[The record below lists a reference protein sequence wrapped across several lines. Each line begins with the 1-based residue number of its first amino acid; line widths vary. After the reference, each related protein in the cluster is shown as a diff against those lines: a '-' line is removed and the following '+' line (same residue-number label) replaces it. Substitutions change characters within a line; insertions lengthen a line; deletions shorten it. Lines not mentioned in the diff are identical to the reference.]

1 MSVWIWILVVVV
13 AVVAAIVVT
22 TLIVRRNDARKVG
35 FMMDALEDGELNF
48 HFKEKSALNRA
59 LNRIKGI
66 FERRDAANEES
77 SQNKLFR
84 VMTHEIMNTVAPIA
98 SLSDALLNEEGVD
111 VKAGLETISACDALL
126 TEEGV
131 DVKAGLET
139 ISASSKD
146 LIRFVE
152 SYRSMTQAQP
162 PVRKAV
168 MVDELMDRVL
178 LLNKAKIA
186 EQGATLTYQAN
197 TPDLLVYADEGQIM
211 QVFNNL
217 IKNAVQAGATSIRI
231 TADLNSEDQTVIRVA
246 NNGKAIP
253 LRQTEEI
260 FIPFYTTKPNGTGI
274 GLSLSKQIMVK
285 HNGTLVLEQSDSNV
299 TIFALIFK

>member
-13 AVVAAIVVT
+13 VVIAAIVVT

-98 SLSDALLNEEGVD
+98 SLSDALL
-111 VKAGLETISACDALL
+111 

-197 TPDLLVYADEGQIM
+197 TPDLLIYADEGQIM

-217 IKNAVQAGATSIRI
+217 IKNAVQAGAISIRI

-274 GLSLSKQIMVK
+274 GLSLSKQIMVR
-285 HNGTLVLEQSDSNV
+285 HNGNLVLEQSDSNLTV
-299 TIFALIFK
+299 FALLFK

>member
-1 MSVWIWILVVVV
+1 MSVWIWILVVVM
-13 AVVAAIVVT
+13 AVVTAIVVT

-111 VKAGLETISACDALL
+111 VKAGLETISA
-126 TEEGV
+126 
-131 DVKAGLET
+131 
-139 ISASSKD
+139 SSKD

-178 LLNKAKIA
+178 LLNKAKIS

-197 TPDLLVYADEGQIM
+197 APDLLIYADEGQIM
-211 QVFNNL
+211 MVFNNL

-274 GLSLSKQIMVK
+274 GLSLSKQIMVR
-285 HNGTLVLEQSDSNV
+285 HNGNLVLEQSDSNLTV
-299 TIFALIFK
+299 FALLFK

>member
-1 MSVWIWILVVVV
+1 MSAWIWILVVVV

-77 SQNKLFR
+77 SQDKLFR

-98 SLSDALLNEEGVD
+98 SLSDALL
-111 VKAGLETISACDALL
+111 

-139 ISASSKD
+139 ISVSSKD

-197 TPDLLVYADEGQIM
+197 TPDLLIYADEGQIM

>member
-1 MSVWIWILVVVV
+1 MSAWIWIWVVVV

-22 TLIVRRNDARKVG
+22 ALIVRRNDARKVG

-66 FERRDAANEES
+66 FERRDAAKEES

-98 SLSDALLNEEGVD
+98 SLS
-111 VKAGLETISACDALL
+111 DALL

-178 LLNKAKIA
+178 LLNKTKIA

-197 TPDLLVYADEGQIM
+197 TPDLLIYADEGQIM
-211 QVFNNL
+211 MVFNNL

-274 GLSLSKQIMVK
+274 GLSLSRQIMVR
-285 HNGTLVLEQSDSNV
+285 HNGNLLLEQSDQNLTV
-299 TIFALIFK
+299 FVMVFK

>member
-1 MSVWIWILVVVV
+1 MSAWIWIWVVVL
-13 AVVAAIVVT
+13 AVVIAVVVT
-22 TLIVRRNDARKVG
+22 ALIVRRNDARKVG

-59 LNRIKGI
+59 LNRVKGI

-98 SLSDALLNEEGVD
+98 SLS
-111 VKAGLETISACDALL
+111 DALL

-197 TPDLLVYADEGQIM
+197 TPDLLIYADEGQIM
-211 QVFNNL
+211 MVFNNL

-231 TADLNSEDQTVIRVA
+231 TAALNSEDQTIIRVA
-246 NNGKAIP
+246 NNGKAIS

-274 GLSLSKQIMVK
+274 GLSLSKQIMVR
-285 HNGTLVLEQSDSNV
+285 HNGNLVLEQSDSNLTV
-299 TIFALIFK
+299 FAMVFK

>member
-1 MSVWIWILVVVV
+1 MSAWIWILVVVV

-22 TLIVRRNDARKVG
+22 ALIVRRNDARKVG
-35 FMMDALEDGELNF
+35 LMMDALEDGELNF
-48 HFKEKSALNRA
+48 HFKEKSAINRA
-59 LNRIKGI
+59 LNRVKGI

-98 SLSDALLNEEGVD
+98 SLS
-111 VKAGLETISACDALL
+111 DALL

-197 TPDLLVYADEGQIM
+197 TPDLLIYADEGQIM

-217 IKNAVQAGATSIRI
+217 IKNAVQAGATSVRI

-260 FIPFYTTKPNGTGI
+260 FIPFYSTKPNGTGI
-274 GLSLSKQIMVK
+274 GLSLSKQIMVR
-285 HNGTLVLEQSDSNV
+285 HNGNLILEQSDSSLTV
-299 TIFALIFK
+299 FVLLFK

>member
-1 MSVWIWILVVVV
+1 MSAWIWILVVVV

-98 SLSDALLNEEGVD
+98 SLSDALL
-111 VKAGLETISACDALL
+111 

-178 LLNKAKIA
+178 LLNKAKVA

-197 TPDLLVYADEGQIM
+197 TPDLLIYADEGQIM

-231 TADLNSEDQTVIRVA
+231 TADLNSEDQTVIRLA

>member
-1 MSVWIWILVVVV
+1 MSVWIWLLVVVV
-13 AVVAAIVVT
+13 VVIAAIVVT

-98 SLSDALLNEEGVD
+98 SLSDALL
-111 VKAGLETISACDALL
+111 

-197 TPDLLVYADEGQIM
+197 TPDLLIYADEGQIM
-211 QVFNNL
+211 MVFNNL

-274 GLSLSKQIMVK
+274 GLSLSKQIMVR
-285 HNGTLVLEQSDSNV
+285 HNGNLVLEQSDSSSTV
-299 TIFALIFK
+299 FAMMFK

>member
-1 MSVWIWILVVVV
+1 MSAWIWILVVVA

-98 SLSDALLNEEGVD
+98 SLSDALL
-111 VKAGLETISACDALL
+111 

-197 TPDLLVYADEGQIM
+197 TPDLLIYADEGQIM

-231 TADLNSEDQTVIRVA
+231 TSDLNSEDQTIIRVA

-285 HNGTLVLEQSDSNV
+285 HNGNLFLEQSDSQM
-299 TIFALIFK
+299 TIFSLIFK

>member
-1 MSVWIWILVVVV
+1 MSVWIWIVVVVV
-13 AVVAAIVVT
+13 AVIAAIVVT
-22 TLIVRRNDARKVG
+22 ALIVRRNDARKVG

-48 HFKEKSALNRA
+48 HFKEKSSLNRA

-98 SLSDALLNEEGVD
+98 SLSDALLNEQ
-111 VKAGLETISACDALL
+111 
-126 TEEGV
+126 GV

-197 TPDLLVYADEGQIM
+197 TPDLLIYADEGQIM

-217 IKNAVQAGATSIRI
+217 IKNAVQAGAISIRI

-274 GLSLSKQIMVK
+274 GLSLSKQIMVR
-285 HNGTLVLEQSDSNV
+285 HNGNLVLEQSDSNLTV
-299 TIFALIFK
+299 FALLFK

>member
-1 MSVWIWILVVVV
+1 MAVVV
-13 AVVAAIVVT
+13 AVLLT
-22 TLIVRRNDARKVG
+22 RFLVRRNDTKKVS

-48 HFKEKSALNRA
+48 RFQEKSALNRA
-59 LNRIKGI
+59 LNRIRGI
-66 FERRDAANEES
+66 FERRSAVDES
-77 SQNKLFR
+77 ASWSRLFR
-84 VMTHEIMNTVAPIA
+84 VITHEIMNTVAPIA
-98 SLSDALLNEEGVD
+98 SLSDALSKEED
-111 VKAGLETISACDALL
+111 L
-126 TEEGV
+126 

-152 SYRSMTQAQP
+152 SYRSITQVTP

-178 LLNKAKIA
+178 RLNKAKIA
-186 EQGATLTYQAN
+186 EQGATLTYEAK
-197 TPDLLVYADEGQIM
+197 TPDLLIYVDEGQIM

-217 IKNAVQAGATSIRI
+217 IKNAIQAGATSIRI
-231 TADLNSEDQTVIRVA
+231 TADLNRDDQTVIRVA

-253 LRQTEEI
+253 LHHIEEI
-260 FIPFYTTKPNGTGI
+260 FVPFYTTKPNGTGI

-285 HNGTLVLEQSDSNV
+285 HNGTLNLEQSDSQMTV
-299 TIFALIFK
+299 FSLVFK

>member
-13 AVVAAIVVT
+13 AVVTAIVVT

-98 SLSDALLNEEGVD
+98 SLSDALL
-111 VKAGLETISACDALL
+111 

-197 TPDLLVYADEGQIM
+197 TPDLLIYADEGQIM
-211 QVFNNL
+211 MVFNNL

-260 FIPFYTTKPNGTGI
+260 FIPFYTTNPNGTGI
-274 GLSLSKQIMVK
+274 GLSLSKQIMVR
-285 HNGTLVLEQSDSNV
+285 HNGNLVLEQSDSSLTV
-299 TIFALIFK
+299 FALLFK

>member
-1 MSVWIWILVVVV
+1 MSVWIWILVIVV
-13 AVVAAIVVT
+13 AVVATIVVT
-22 TLIVRRNDARKVG
+22 ALIVRRNDARKVG

-98 SLSDALLNEEGVD
+98 SLSDALL
-111 VKAGLETISACDALL
+111 

-152 SYRSMTQAQP
+152 SYRSMTQSQP

-168 MVDELMDRVL
+168 MVDELMERVL

-197 TPDLLVYADEGQIM
+197 TPDLLIYADEGQIM

-231 TADLNSEDQTVIRVA
+231 TADLNSEDQTVLRVA

-253 LRQTEEI
+253 LRQVEEI
-260 FIPFYTTKPNGTGI
+260 FVPFYTTKPNGTGI

-285 HNGTLVLEQSDSNV
+285 HNGKLILEQSDSQI
-299 TIFALIFK
+299 TIFSLIFK

>member
-1 MSVWIWILVVVV
+1 MSAWIWIWVVVV

-22 TLIVRRNDARKVG
+22 TLVVRRNDARKVG

-98 SLSDALLNEEGVD
+98 SLSDALL
-111 VKAGLETISACDALL
+111 

-178 LLNKAKIA
+178 LLNKAKVA

-197 TPDLLVYADEGQIM
+197 TPDLLIYADEGQIM
-211 QVFNNL
+211 MVFNNL

-274 GLSLSKQIMVK
+274 GLSLSKQIMVR
-285 HNGTLVLEQSDSNV
+285 HNGNLVLEQSDSNLTV
-299 TIFALIFK
+299 FTLLFK

>member
-1 MSVWIWILVVVV
+1 MSVWIWILVEVVT
-13 AVVAAIVVT
+13 VVAAIVVT
-22 TLIVRRNDARKVG
+22 TLVVRRNDARKVG

-98 SLSDALLNEEGVD
+98 SLSDALL
-111 VKAGLETISACDALL
+111 

-131 DVKAGLET
+131 DVRAGLET

-178 LLNKAKIA
+178 LLNKAKVA
-186 EQGATLTYQAN
+186 EQGSTLTYQAN
-197 TPDLLVYADEGQIM
+197 MPDLLIYADEGQIM
-211 QVFNNL
+211 MVLNNL

-253 LRQTEEI
+253 LRQLEEI

-274 GLSLSKQIMVK
+274 GLSLSKQIMVR
-285 HNGTLVLEQSDSNV
+285 HNGNLVLEQSDSNLTV
-299 TIFALIFK
+299 FAMVFK

>member
-1 MSVWIWILVVVV
+1 MSVWLWIAIVI
-13 AVVAAIVVT
+13 VVAAVAVAIT
-22 TLIVRRNDARKVG
+22 FWLTRKHDTRMVS

-48 HFKEKSALNRA
+48 RFRDNSTLNRT
-59 LNRIKGI
+59 LNRIRGI
-66 FERRDAANEES
+66 FERRTAVDEEAS
-77 SQNKLFR
+77 WNKLFR

-98 SLSDALLNEEGVD
+98 SLSDALSKEED
-111 VKAGLETISACDALL
+111 
-126 TEEGV
+126 V

-152 SYRSMTQAQP
+152 SYRSITQAQP

-168 MVDELMDRVL
+168 MVDELVERVL
-178 LLNKAKIA
+178 RLNKVRIA

-197 TPDLLVYADEGQIM
+197 TPDLLIYADEGQIM
-211 QVFNNL
+211 QVLNNL

-231 TADLNSEDQTVIRVA
+231 TADLNMDDQTVIRVS

-253 LRQTEEI
+253 LRQIEEI
-260 FIPFYTTKPNGTGI
+260 FVPFYTTKPNGTGI
-274 GLSLSKQIMVK
+274 GLSLSRQIMVK
-285 HNGTLVLEQSDSNV
+285 HNGTLLLEQSDPNM
-299 TIFALIFK
+299 TIFAMVFK

>member
-1 MSVWIWILVVVV
+1 MSAWIWILVVVV

-22 TLIVRRNDARKVG
+22 TLIVHRNDARKVG

-98 SLSDALLNEEGVD
+98 SLSDALL
-111 VKAGLETISACDALL
+111 

-178 LLNKAKIA
+178 LLNKAKVA

-197 TPDLLVYADEGQIM
+197 TSDLLVYADEGQIM
-211 QVFNNL
+211 MVFNNL

-274 GLSLSKQIMVK
+274 GLSLSKQIMVR
-285 HNGTLVLEQSDSNV
+285 HNGNLVLEQSDSSLTV
-299 TIFALIFK
+299 FALLFK

>member
-13 AVVAAIVVT
+13 AVIAAIVVT
-22 TLIVRRNDARKVG
+22 ALIVRRNDARKVG

-98 SLSDALLNEEGVD
+98 SLSDALL
-111 VKAGLETISACDALL
+111 

-178 LLNKAKIA
+178 LLNKAKVA

-197 TPDLLVYADEGQIM
+197 TPDLLIYADEGQIM
-211 QVFNNL
+211 MVFNNL

>member
-1 MSVWIWILVVVV
+1 MSAWIWIWVVVV

-98 SLSDALLNEEGVD
+98 SLSDALL
-111 VKAGLETISACDALL
+111 

-152 SYRSMTQAQP
+152 SYRSITQVTP

-178 LLNKAKIA
+178 RLNKAKIA
-186 EQGATLTYQAN
+186 EQGATLTYQAK
-197 TPDLLVYADEGQIM
+197 TADLLIYADEGQIM

-217 IKNAVQAGATSIRI
+217 IKNAVQAGATSIWI
-231 TADLNSEDQTVIRVA
+231 TADLNMDDQTVIRVA

-253 LRQTEEI
+253 LRQIEEI
-260 FIPFYTTKPNGTGI
+260 FVPFYTTKPNGTGI

-285 HNGTLVLEQSDSNV
+285 HNGTLNLEQSDSQMTV
-299 TIFALIFK
+299 FSLVFK

>member
-1 MSVWIWILVVVV
+1 MSAWIWILVVVV

-98 SLSDALLNEEGVD
+98 SLSDALL
-111 VKAGLETISACDALL
+111 

-178 LLNKAKIA
+178 LLNKAKVA

-197 TPDLLVYADEGQIM
+197 TPDLLIYADEGQIM
-211 QVFNNL
+211 MVFNNL

-231 TADLNSEDQTVIRVA
+231 TSDLNSEDQTVIRVA

-260 FIPFYTTKPNGTGI
+260 FIPFYTTKSNGTGI

>member
-1 MSVWIWILVVVV
+1 MSAWIWILVVVV

-111 VKAGLETISACDALL
+111 VKAGLETISA
-126 TEEGV
+126 
-131 DVKAGLET
+131 
-139 ISASSKD
+139 SSKD

-197 TPDLLVYADEGQIM
+197 TPDLLIYADEGQIM

>member
-1 MSVWIWILVVVV
+1 MSAWIWILVVVV

-35 FMMDALEDGELNF
+35 FMMDALEDGEMNF

-59 LNRIKGI
+59 LNRVKGI

-98 SLSDALLNEEGVD
+98 SLSDALLN
-111 VKAGLETISACDALL
+111 
-126 TEEGV
+126 EEGV

-197 TPDLLVYADEGQIM
+197 TPDLLIYADEGQIM
-211 QVFNNL
+211 MVFNNL

-274 GLSLSKQIMVK
+274 GLSLSRQIMVR
-285 HNGTLVLEQSDSNV
+285 HNGNLLLEQSDQNLTV
-299 TIFALIFK
+299 FVVVFK